1 MYSCRISKY
10 NPLNRDENGFYKDT
24 NEWTSY
30 SDFDAKIDKSEYFE
44 TEQKYID
51 SIFYFIEDLGLE
63 AVYLSD
69 FEGEMDDIEHIL
81 PIRSNQELSVQE
93 IKEIAMLTL
102 REVVW
107 CKMTL
112 QGKFFVH
119 FGYDYYMYIGAYK
132 DCPKARMKIEKSGL
146 FVKNYT
152 SPYLD

>member
-1 MYSCRISKY
+1 MYSWRITKY
-10 NPLNRDENGFYKDT
+10 NPLNRDEYGFYKDN

-30 SDFDAKIDKSEYFE
+30 TDFDTKIDKSEYLE

-51 SIFYFIEDLGLE
+51 SIFYFMEDLGIE

-69 FEGEMDDIEHIL
+69 FEGETDELEHIL
-81 PIRSNQELSVQE
+81 PISSNQELSLQG

-107 CKMTL
+107 CKLTL

-132 DCPKARMKIEKSGL
+132 DCPKAKMKIEKSGL
-146 FVKNYT
+146 FIENYT
-152 SPYLD
+152 SPYLG